1 MCYEEMSLVELKQ
14 LAKEKEIKNISK
26 LRKEEL
32 IIALQET
39 DNENDDNM
47 DDNLI
52 KKEQYRLLYDNLKK
66 LKQEYQIAIYLVD
79 FQGFEYKEVCKILN
93 KTMPQTKMLIHRAR
107 KALNKLLRKEDY

>member
-1 MCYEEMSLVELKQ
+1 MILKKQ
-14 LAKEKEIKNISK
+14 NKQTVFDESYILD
-26 LRKEEL
+26 LY
-32 IIALQET
+32 
-39 DNENDDNM
+39 NENDDNM